1 LSRPFR
7 YTFILLLVGLGA
19 CMAAVFGWRYAR
31 ASAPVSGPIVLISV
45 DALRADRLS
54 AFNPRAAARTPA
66 LDSLARDGV
75 VFERAYSHAPQTLPA
90 HAALL
95 SGRLPFETGVR
106 TTVGAGVAASE
117 RMLPEMLDDRGFSTG
132 GVVSSFLL
140 RRETGIEQGF
150 AFFDDALPASG
161 PLLPGLARDGHD
173 SVRVAET
180 WLTSVGTPR
189 AFLFLHLNDLHRP
202 YSEAAATAGPP
213 TYDARI
219 EYVDGV
225 VADLIRYLKTHQLYD
240 QATVI
245 LVGDHGE
252 GLGDHGELA
261 HGGLLYDEALHVP
274 LIIKTAAGEIAGSR
288 VRTLVQH
295 VDLVPTVLDL
305 AKAPVP
311 DNLRGRSL
319 TPLIRGRASLGARMA
334 YAESLYALQHF
345 GWSAVTTLTDGRYR
359 YIVSSR
365 EELYDQEHD
374 PAGRENVATSHPKV
388 VASFREALKQLSAG
402 APAVPSLGA
411 TDEEDLARYRVFGYV
426 GNPGAQAASATDRP
440 DPTEHWDVV
449 EQYRLAVELEGRR
462 RWAEAI
468 DQFRA
473 LARRQPAM
481 RDVWM
486 LLAETASRADRFEIA
501 VDAYAEASRLDPD
514 DPLARLLGA
523 SALLSLRRYDD
534 AGEQA
539 RHVLSSAVATP
550 ASRAAAHAVL
560 ARVALGRR
568 EAAAARAEA
577 ARAEQADPTMPVR
590 AYVDGRLAFDR
601 RQYETA
607 LAALETVL
615 EASSPWSARALPDAR
630 LLAAESLLHLDRYS
644 EAEYLFL
651 EEMKLPRLNRRA
663 RLGLSSVYTAT
674 GRTDEAA
681 ALSH

>member
-1 LSRPFR
+1 MSRPFR
-7 YTFILLLVGLGA
+7 YTFILLLAGLGA
-19 CMAAVFGWRYAR
+19 CMAAVFGWRFAR

-45 DALRADRLS
+45 DTLRADRLS
-54 AFNPRAAARTPA
+54 AYNPRAAARTPA

-90 HAALL
+90 HASLL

-106 TTVGAGVAASE
+106 GTVGAKVAASE

-140 RRETGIEQGF
+140 RRETGIQQGF
-150 AFFDDALPASG
+150 SFFDDERPAGG
-161 PLLPGLARDGHD
+161 PGLPGLARDGHD
-173 SVRVAET
+173 SARVAEN
-180 WLTSVGTPR
+180 WLTSIGTPR

-202 YSEAAATAGPP
+202 YGEVGPQ
-213 TYDARI
+213 TYDRRV
-219 EYVDGV
+219 EYVDGI

-252 GLGDHGELA
+252 GLGDHGEQA
-261 HGGLLYDEALHVP
+261 HGGLVYDEALRVP
-274 LIIKTAAGEIAGSR
+274 LIIKTAAGEGAGSR
-288 VRTLVQH
+288 VRALVQH

-319 TPLIRGRASLGARMA
+319 TPLFGGRDSVGARSA
-334 YAESLYALQHF
+334 YAESLFALEHF
-345 GWSAVTTLTDGRYR
+345 GWSAVATLTDGRYR
-359 YIVSSR
+359 YIVSAR
-365 EELYDQEHD
+365 EELYDLDRD
-374 PAGRENVATSHPKV
+374 PAARENLVASHPDV
-388 VASFREALKQLSAG
+388 VASFREKLKQLSAG
-402 APAVPSLGA
+402 APDFPSFDVL
-411 TDEEDLARYRVFGYV
+411 DEEDLARYRVFGYV
-426 GNPGAQAASATDRP
+426 GNPGAQAVVATDRP
-440 DPTEHWDVV
+440 DPTEHWDIV
-449 EQYRLAVELEGRR
+449 EQYRLAVELDGSR

-468 DQFRA
+468 EQFRT

-486 LLAETASRADRFEIA
+486 LLADTAARAERFEVA
-501 VDAYAEASRLDPD
+501 VDAYSAASRLDPD
-514 DPLARLLGA
+514 DPVARLSGA
-523 SALLSLRRYDD
+523 SALLSLRRHDD
-534 AGEQA
+534 AAKHA
-539 RHVLSSAVATP
+539 RHVVSSTAATP
-550 ASRAAAHAVL
+550 GSTAAAHAVL

-568 EAAAARAEA
+568 EAATARAEA
-577 ARAEQADPTMPVR
+577 ERAEQADPAMPVR
-590 AYVDGRLAFDR
+590 SYVDGRLAFDR

-607 LAALETVL
+607 LAAFETVL
-615 EASSPWSARALPDAR
+615 QATSPWGTRALPDTR
-630 LLAAESLLHLDRYS
+630 LFAAESLLRLYRYS